1 MTKILNETY
10 LGDETQL
17 VEKLISAAT
26 LSSPSLE
33 HIQKQAE
40 KLVTQVRKTRL
51 NQGGLDAFLYQY
63 DLSSNEG
70 IALMCLAE
78 ALLRIPD
85 KATVNKL
92 IRDKITRADWE
103 DHLGKSESLFVNAAT
118 WGLMLTGKIISHSEK
133 DAHTLN
139 KTLKKLVSRGG
150 EPFIRKTMAH
160 AMKILG
166 NQFVMGQTITK
177 AIKRSIPLEKQGYL
191 FSYDMLGEAAR
202 TMADA
207 DKYFHSYQKAIEK
220 IGESTVGKTA
230 INGSGISI
238 KLSALHPRYEYA
250 QREEVISYLTKKLL
264 VLAIHCKTVN
274 IGLTVDAE
282 EAERLDISIEIIKQ
296 VFCDPALKNWEGFGL
311 ALQSYQK
318 RGYYLIDE
326 LAEIARS
333 QNKRFMVRLIKGAYW
348 DSEIKNAQVKGL
360 DGYPV
365 FTRKTSTDV
374 SFLACA
380 KKILS
385 YSDAFYPAFATHNAY
400 SLAAVLEMAKLSKV
414 TQFEFQCLHGMGYTL
429 YDQVVGKDNLNI
441 PCRVYAPVGGHEDLL
456 AYLVRRLLENG
467 ANSSFVNRI
476 IDEKIPVSEIIMDP
490 VKKLSETEQKP
501 HPHIPLPR
509 NLYGSSRQNSMGINL
524 TNPDEIKKL
533 YDNLKN
539 PSYDKVDANT
549 LDVET
554 VLEKAH
560 KAFEHW
566 EMTSVETRAECLD
579 KTADLLE
586 ERMAQFMSIT
596 IEEGKKT
603 IPDAIAEVREAIDFC
618 RYYAKEARENLSTP
632 QNMPGPTGET
642 NQLFLRGRGPM
653 VCISPWNFPLAI
665 FMGQVT
671 AALVT
676 GNPVIAKPAGQTL
689 HIAMAAVSL
698 LHEAGIPKDV
708 LQLCPI
714 SGKLIGS
721 KIIPDNRIKGVIFT
735 GSTETAQ
742 QINQTLANRSGQLV
756 PFIAETGGQ
765 NAMIVDSSA
774 LPEQVVADVI
784 TSAFM
789 SAGQRCSALRVLFL
803 QDDIADKTIEM
814 LKGAM
819 ETLSIGNPRELSTD
833 IGPVIDNAAK
843 KTLVEHVEKLKHDK
857 ADAKLI
863 HEIPLKSEHNSDS
876 FFGPCAFE
884 INNINLL
891 TREVFGPVLH
901 IVRFKSKDL
910 DQVINSINNTGYGLT
925 MGIHSRIDET
935 VHYIQSRMKA
945 GNIYVNRSMIG
956 AVVGTQPFG
965 GEGLSGTG
973 PKAGG
978 PHYLLRLCTERTVT
992 INTTAAGGNASLMSL
1007 NAD

>member
-1 MTKILNETY
+1 MTKILNSVY
-10 LGDETQL
+10 LGDEATL
-17 VEKLISAAT
+17 VEKLIAAAT
-26 LSSPSLE
+26 LPPSSLHS
-33 HIQKQAE
+33 IKDKAE
-40 KLVTQVRKTRL
+40 ALVTQVRKTRL

-85 KATVNKL
+85 KSTVDKL
-92 IRDKITRADWE
+92 IRDKISKADWE
-103 DHLGKSESLFVNAAT
+103 EHLGKSESLFVNAAT
-118 WGLMLTGKIISHSEK
+118 WGLMLTGKIISPTEK
-133 DAHTLN
+133 DSHTLH
-139 KTLKKLVSRGG
+139 KTLKNLVKRGG

-166 NQFVMGQTITK
+166 NQFVMGETITK
-177 AIKRSIPLEKQGYL
+177 ALKRSESFEKQGYL

-202 TMADA
+202 TMKDA
-207 DKYFHSYQKAIEK
+207 NRYFDAYQKAIAK
-220 IGESTVGKTA
+220 IGEATQGKNA
-230 INGSGISI
+230 ITGSGISI

-250 QREEVISYLTKKLL
+250 QQEDIIPYLTEKLL
-264 VLAIHCKTVN
+264 TLALHCKDVN

-282 EAERLDISIEIIKQ
+282 EAERLDISIEIIKK
-296 VFCDPALKNWEGFGL
+296 VFAAPELENWEGFGL

-318 RGYYLIDE
+318 RGYYLIDD
-326 LAEIARS
+326 LAEFAR
-333 QNKRFMVRLIKGAYW
+333 QHKKRFMIRLIKGAYW
-348 DSEIKNAQVKGL
+348 DSEIKNAQVKGYE
-360 DGYPV
+360 GYPV

-380 KKILS
+380 KKIFS
-385 YSDAFYPAFATHNAY
+385 YADAFYPAFATHNAY
-400 SLAAVLEMAKLSKV
+400 SLAAVLEMATLANV

-429 YDQVVGKDNLNI
+429 YDQVVGKKNLNI

-501 HPHIPLPR
+501 HPAIPLPR
-509 NLYGSSRQNSMGINL
+509 NLYGAARANSNGINL
-524 TNPDEIKKL
+524 TDADEVKKL
-533 YDNLKN
+533 YDAMKN
-539 PSYDKVDANT
+539 PSYETVDANK
-549 LDVET
+549 LDAEII
-554 VLEKAH
+554 LQNAH
-560 KAFEHW
+560 AAFEQW
-566 EMTSVETRAECLD
+566 EMTSVEKRAACLD
-579 KTADLLE
+579 KAGDLLE
-586 ERMAQFMSIT
+586 ERMPQFMSIT

-618 RYYAKEARENLSTP
+618 RYYAQQAREHLAKP
-632 QNMPGPTGET
+632 QDMPGPTGET

-676 GNPVIAKPAGQTL
+676 GNPVIAKPAGQTT

-698 LHEAGIPKDV
+698 LHEAGIPKEV
-708 LQLCPI
+708 LQLCPL

-721 KIIPDNRIKGVIFT
+721 KIIPDDRIKGVIFT

-819 ETLSIGNPRELSTD
+819 ETLKLGNPRELETD

-843 KTLVEHVEKLKHDK
+843 NTLQEHIDKLRHEKR
-857 ADAKLI
+857 AKLLYQ
-863 HEIPLKSEHNSDS
+863 IPLTDEHSKDS
-876 FFGPCAFE
+876 FLGPIAFE
-884 INNINLL
+884 VDNINVL

-901 IVRFKSKDL
+901 IVRYKSSEL
-910 DQVINSINNTGYGLT
+910 DKVIDSINSTGYGLT

-935 VHYIQSRMKA
+935 VHYIQAKMKA

-978 PHYLLRLCTERTVT
+978 PHYLLRLCTERTLT

>member
-1 MTKILNETY
+1 MSQLLNQAY
-10 LGDETQL
+10 LGDETEL
-17 VEKLISAAT
+17 VEKLITAAT
-26 LSSPSLE
+26 LPTDAVN
-33 HIQKQAE
+33 HIQKKAE
-40 KLVTQVRKTRL
+40 QLVSQVRKTRL

-63 DLSSNEG
+63 DLSSQEG

-103 DHLGKSESLFVNAAT
+103 EHLGQSESLFVNAAT
-118 WGLMLTGKIISHSEK
+118 WGLMLTGKIISPSEK
-133 DAHTLN
+133 DSHALH
-139 KTLKKLVSRGG
+139 KTLKKLVARGG

-177 AIKRSIPLEKQGYL
+177 AIKRSQPLEKQGYL

-207 DKYFHSYQKAIEK
+207 NRYFNSYQKAIEK
-220 IGESTVGKTA
+220 IGEATVGKTP
-230 INGSGISI
+230 ITGSGISI
-238 KLSALHPRYEYA
+238 KLSALHPRYEYS
-250 QREEVISYLTKKLL
+250 QQDIIIPYLTQKLL
-264 VLAIHCKTVN
+264 TLAIHCKKVN

-282 EAERLDISIEIIKQ
+282 EAERLDISIEIIKR
-296 VFCDPALKNWEGFGL
+296 VFCDPALKNWDGFGL

-326 LAEIARS
+326 LAQIARS
-333 QNKRFMVRLIKGAYW
+333 QNKKFMIRLIKGAYW
-348 DSEIKNAQVKGL
+348 DGEIKNAQVKGL
-360 DGYPV
+360 SGYPV
-365 FTRKTSTDV
+365 FTRKIATDV

-400 SLAAVLEMAKLSKV
+400 SLAAILNMAESARVKH
-414 TQFEFQCLHGMGYTL
+414 FEFQCLHGMGYTL
-429 YDQVVGKDNLNI
+429 YDQVVGKKNLNI

-467 ANSSFVNRI
+467 ANTSFVNRI

-490 VKKLSETEQKP
+490 VNKLKSTESKP

-524 TNPDEIKKL
+524 TNSDDIKKL
-533 YDNLKN
+533 YENLKN
-539 PSYDKVDANT
+539 PSYEKIDPNT
-549 LDVET
+549 IDPET
-554 VLEKAH
+554 VLKTAH

-566 EMTSVETRAECLD
+566 EHTPVETRAACLD

-618 RYYAKEARENLSTP
+618 RYYAKEAREKLAHP
-632 QNMPGPTGET
+632 ENMPGPTGET

-676 GNPVIAKPAGQTL
+676 GNPVIAKPAGQTI

-714 SGKLIGS
+714 SGKLIGN

-774 LPEQVVADVI
+774 LPEQVVADVV

-803 QDDIADKTIEM
+803 QEDIADKTIEM

-819 ETLSIGNPRELSTD
+819 ETLVLGNPRELSTD
-833 IGPVIDNAAK
+833 IGPVIDQAAK
-843 KTLVEHVEKLKHDK
+843 KTLEEHIEKLKADK
-857 ADAKLI
+857 QHAKLI
-863 HEIPLKSEHNSDS
+863 YQIPLKSDHQKDS
-876 FFGPCAFE
+876 YLGPCAFE
-884 INNINLL
+884 ISNINIL

-901 IVRFKSKDL
+901 IVRFKAQDL
-910 DQVINSINNTGYGLT
+910 DKVIESINNTGYGLT

-935 VHYIQSRMKA
+935 IHYIQSRMKA

-992 INTTAAGGNASLMSL
+992 INTTAAGGNTSLMSL